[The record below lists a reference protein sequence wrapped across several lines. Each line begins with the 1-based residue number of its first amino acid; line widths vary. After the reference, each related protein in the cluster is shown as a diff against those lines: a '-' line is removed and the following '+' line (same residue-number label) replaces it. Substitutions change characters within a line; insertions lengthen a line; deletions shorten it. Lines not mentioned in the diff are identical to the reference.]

1 MSHSDGFDIQGLALR
16 RLYVA
21 GAVGAVAFV
30 VAWLAGAPWSAAVLI
45 AWSAATLVFLTWV
58 WVMIGPLDAKK
69 TAQFAVSEDDSRAA
83 ADATLISASIAS
95 LIAVGLTLAEASKAS
110 GVHALLLTIV
120 AVLSIALGWA
130 AIHTTVTL
138 GYARLYY
145 KPPMGGIDFE
155 SEPDYRDLAYVAFT
169 IGMTYQVSDTQISR
183 REIRHT
189 VIKHALLS
197 FVFGTAIIAV
207 TINVLAN
214 LLNN

>member
-1 MSHSDGFDIQGLALR
+1 MNQSDASNIQGLALR
-16 RLYVA
+16 RLYVGGAA
-21 GAVGAVAFV
+21 GAIAFV
-30 VAWLAGAPWSAAVLI
+30 VAWLAGAPWSASVLI
-45 AWSAATLVFLTWV
+45 GWSAATLVFLTWV
-58 WVMIGPLDAKK
+58 WVMIGPMDAAS
-69 TAQFAVSEDDSRAA
+69 TSRFALSEDDSRAA
-83 ADATLISASIAS
+83 ADATLISASVAS
-95 LIAVGLTLAEASKAS
+95 LVAVGLTLADASKAS
-110 GVHALLLTIV
+110 GARAVLLTIV

-130 AIHTTVTL
+130 AIHTTFTL

-145 KPPMGGIDFE
+145 KPPIGGIDFE

-169 IGMTYQVSDTQISR
+169 VGMTYQVSDTQISR

-214 LLNN
+214 LLNK